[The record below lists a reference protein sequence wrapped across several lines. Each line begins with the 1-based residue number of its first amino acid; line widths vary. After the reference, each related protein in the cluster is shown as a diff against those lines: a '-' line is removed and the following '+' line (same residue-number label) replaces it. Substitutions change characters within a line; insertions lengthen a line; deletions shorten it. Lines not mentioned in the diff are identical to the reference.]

1 MQPTAL
7 FIPVLLAAYASAHGF
22 VAEAHIGDH
31 KHTGNSVGNPPK
43 DSIIWQLGDV
53 GPIKGAN
60 NPDLAC
66 GHGAHQAKLVAD
78 AMPGDTMTFDW
89 RDGDGE
95 KRWPHD
101 VGPLLTYMAS
111 CGDKACNEF
120 NPSDAKWF
128 KIMES
133 GMLPD
138 GKWEQAKLKNGGTIH
153 AIIPKNLAPGN
164 YMVRTEMI
172 ALHLADKEGGA
183 EYYVDCL
190 QTRVGGNQNGRPA
203 DSDTVK
209 FPGGYSDT
217 DPGIWVPKL
226 YDGMKP
232 SEYVIPGPTMP
243 SFISSRSNEDG
254 GSNPPEQNSS
264 SFTQD
269 GQQSNGS
276 QGSSAGTVSEGQT
289 DGGNQDQSS
298 KGNEDS
304 GKGNGTSSRTE
315 DFKPADEEDC
325 EDEDDA
331 QEQSSDAGK
340 GEGPSTEHGQSE
352 STDDKA
358 DETGPSQ
365 TQETESHNQDEQ
377 KDSTPP
383 PALAAATSDSTQS
396 SDNKHGAGQCDPEAT
411 RARHSSARLYRRAL
425 AKVALSHPHRSRFER
440 LRRSAHAH

>member
-1 MQPTAL
+1 MHSTAL
-7 FIPVLLAAYASAHGF
+7 LIPVLLAAYASAHGF

-31 KHTGNSVGNPPK
+31 KHTGNSVGNPGK

-60 NPDLAC
+60 NPDLTC

-95 KRWPHD
+95 KSWPHD

-133 GMLPD
+133 GMLSD
-138 GKWEQAKLKNGGTIH
+138 GKWKQAELKNGGVIH
-153 AIIPKNLAPGN
+153 ATIPKNLAPGN

-172 ALHLADKEGGA
+172 ALHLANQKGGA

-190 QTRVGGNQNGRPA
+190 QTRVGGNQNGKPA

-209 FPGGYSDT
+209 FPGGYSDD
-217 DPGIWVPKL
+217 DPGIFVRKL

-232 SEYVIPGPTMP
+232 SEYVIPGPKIA
-243 SFISSRSNEDG
+243 SFISGHSNEDG
-254 GSNPPEQNSS
+254 SYTPEQDSSTS

-269 GQQSNGS
+269 GQQNNGN
-276 QGSSAGTVSEGQT
+276 QGSAAGTVSEGQT

-304 GKGNGTSSRTE
+304 GKGNDSSSQTE
-315 DFKPADEEDC
+315 DSKPADEEDC
-325 EDEDDA
+325 DDEDN

-340 GEGPSTEHGQSE
+340 GEDTSTEHGQSE
-352 STDDKA
+352 SNDDKT

-365 TQETESHNQDEQ
+365 TQDTESHDQDEQ
-377 KDSTPP
+377 KDATPP
-383 PALAAATSDSTQS
+383 PALAATTSEGTQS
-396 SDNKHGAGQCDPEAT
+396 SDDNHGAEKCDPRAT

-425 AKVALSHPHRSRFER
+425 AKVALSHPHRPRFER